1 MNVFYVRQQRL
12 LLLKYKHKRQSLNI
26 TKEEE
31 LKLKKTSGTM
41 GLLSLR
47 KIFFMI
53 FQHNASYRQRM
64 AIYLTD
70 ENVSHL
76 SRRKNIFMQVR
87 EEEDGCCP
95 DRPECGYCLGVV
107 LEIS

>member
-1 MNVFYVRQQRL
+1 MNVFIVQQQR

-64 AIYLTD
+64 AIYLTH
-70 ENVSHL
+70 ENVSQ
-76 SRRKNIFMQVR
+76 KKEYIYVIG
-87 EEEDGCCP
+87 EKEDWCCP
-95 DRPECGYCLGVV
+95 DRPECGYCLV

>member
-1 MNVFYVRQQRL
+1 
-12 LLLKYKHKRQSLNI
+12 
-26 TKEEE
+26 
-31 LKLKKTSGTM
+31 M

-76 SRRKNIFMQVR
+76 RRRKNIFM
-87 EEEDGCCP
+87 
-95 DRPECGYCLGVV
+95 
-107 LEIS
+107 

>member
-1 MNVFYVRQQRL
+1 
-12 LLLKYKHKRQSLNI
+12 
-26 TKEEE
+26 
-31 LKLKKTSGTM
+31 M

-70 ENVSHL
+70 ENVSQ
-76 SRRKNIFMQVR
+76 KKKYIYVID
-87 EEEDGCCP
+87 EKEDGCCP
-95 DRPECGYCLGVV
+95 DRPECGYCLV
-107 LEIS
+107 LEISWW